1 MRDGKFNVS
10 YETAGETYVLLPSLW
25 NTFVHEGI
33 SVRISFGAD
42 PNWRRPQSSSTDK
55 EVEILDVGVDVGNRS
70 ETGPA
75 SGTNSWNEVT
85 SVQNSDDDTGGSDVG
100 ESDTES
106 ETDEEVVEVPT
117 AEPVRIT
124 VT

>member
-25 NTFVHEGI
+25 DSFVHEGI
-33 SVRISFGAD
+33 NVRISFGAE
-42 PNWRRPQSSSTDK
+42 PRWRRPLSPSTDK
-55 EVEILDVGVDVGNRS
+55 GVEFLDVGVDVENRS
-70 ETGPA
+70 ETGSEPR
-75 SGTNSWNEVT
+75 TNSWNEVT
-85 SVQNSDDDTGGSDVG
+85 SIQNSDDGTGGSDIG

-124 VT
+124 IL